1 MKTKGNKRSRGGVLL
16 RVLLGVLLVLLI
28 AAVIYVSDYYHADQT
43 ALAVLEHPTVEL
55 HTESNRLV
63 FLPED
68 PEAGLIFYPGGK
80 VEYTAYAPLMQK
92 LAEKGVLCV
101 LVKMPLNL
109 AVLNGDAAD
118 GIPEE
123 FPEVDVWAVG
133 GHSLGGVMAADYL
146 AGHDGFDGLVLLAS
160 YASKDL
166 SDSGLGVLSVRGS
179 EDGVMNVGDYEKNR
193 ANLPPDTGELVIEG
207 GCHAGFGMYGEQRG
221 DGMPTIS
228 TEEQIRLAADAIL
241 SLMRERGA

>member
-1 MKTKGNKRSRGGVLL
+1 MKAKGNKCSRGGVLL

-133 GHSLGGVMAADYL
+133 GHSLGGVMAADF
-146 AGHDGFDGLVLLAS
+146 AARHPGAVDALVLLAAYS
-160 YASKDL
+160 TADL
-166 SDSGLGVLSVRGS
+166 SQSGIRVLSVYGT
-179 EDGVMNVGDYEKNR
+179 EDGVLQRDKYESYR
-193 ANLPPDTGELVIEG
+193 ANLPTGLTELPIEG
-207 GCHAGFGMYGEQRG
+207 GCHAWFGSYGPQKG
-221 DGMPTIS
+221 DGAPSIS
-228 TEEQIRLAADAIL
+228 ADQQQTVTAAAVSEFLIP
-241 SLMRERGA
+241 